1 MRRLLGIPVVMSD
14 RSACHLAST
23 DGDLSVPLKG
33 TFTGVWDN
41 VIDGLFAPPA
51 NFEGGGNITHIGNT
65 TWSLT
70 LFLEP
75 THPNF
80 LAPGVGTGTI
90 VAANGDVVFVEYE
103 GELNVA
109 TGKGAGTFMVMG
121 GTGRFARAT
130 GQGTLTALIDLS
142 VPSDQEM
149 TSTIDGTISY

>member
-1 MRRLLGIPVVMSD
+1 MRRLLGIPWVTRD
-14 RSACHLAST
+14 GYAGHLAST
-23 DGDLSVPLKG
+23 DGDRSVPLKG
-33 TFTGVWDN
+33 TFTGAWDN

-51 NFEGGGNITHIGNT
+51 NFEGGGNITHIGNA

-80 LAPGVGTGTI
+80 LAPGLGTGTI

-109 TGKGAGTFMVMG
+109 TGKGSGTFMVMG

-130 GQGTLTALIDLS
+130 GQGTLTASIDLS
-142 VPSDQEM
+142 VPSNQEM